1 MSAIITGVI
10 MYESLLSKRSIFAHN
25 SILEEEKVADSIIKK
40 GGKVIEINRGDPAAY
55 FPTPKYTIDAYV
67 KALRTGRTNYSRDSG
82 VIPLVEA
89 ITKRYKKKYNVKAS
103 IDDVIVTAG
112 VSEALLFINM
122 ATINPGDNAII
133 FKPFYNQYL
142 TQLRLSGGIPEYENY
157 DEKNNWDLNPE
168 SIKKTLTRLKSSGK
182 LKRTKYML
190 ITNPNNPTGTVLS
203 RKVLKEI
210 VDLSNEYGVF
220 LISDEIYDEIYY
232 NKASFTSLSQLA
244 KGIPHMVLNGASKDF
259 DATGFR
265 VGYMLLPENDK
276 TSLEL
281 KLKFAEMA
289 SVRLCVNT
297 PAQYAFAEAISNGK
311 MHEKEIKHMVS
322 EIEKRV
328 NAAVDVLKENEKMAV
343 VRPNGAFYILPKVDF
358 KSLRIKD
365 DHEFVDKFLKEEHV
379 MLSRGS
385 GFGAESHVRVVAL
398 PPKDILEYAMDK
410 LNRFCKKYSK

>member
-1 MSAIITGVI
+1 
-10 MYESLLSKRSIFAHN
+10 MYESLLSKRSVYAHN

-40 GGKVIEINRGDPAAY
+40 GGKVIEINRGDPPAY

-67 KALRTGRTNYSRDSG
+67 KALRAGRTSYSRDSG
-82 VIPLVEA
+82 VMPLVEA
-89 ITKRYKKKYNVKAS
+89 IINRYKKKYGVKAS
-103 IDDVIVTAG
+103 VDDVIVTAG
-112 VSEALLFINM
+112 VSEALLFINTAM
-122 ATINPGDNAII
+122 INPGDNAII

-157 DEKNNWDLNPE
+157 DEKNSWDINPE
-168 SIKKTLTRLKSSGK
+168 SVRKTLQRLKISGK

-203 RKVLKEI
+203 RKVLKDI
-210 VDLSNEYGVF
+210 VDIANEYNVF

-232 NKASFTSLSQLA
+232 NKASFTSLAQLA
-244 KGIPHMVLNGASKDF
+244 KGVPHMILNGASKDF

-265 VGYMLLPENDK
+265 IGYMLLPEKDK
-276 TSLEL
+276 ASEEL
-281 KLKFAEMA
+281 KSKFAEMA

-297 PAQYAFAEAISNGK
+297 PAQYAFAEAISNTK
-311 MHEKEIKHMVS
+311 LHDKEIKHMVS

-328 NAAVDVLKENEKMAV
+328 NAAFNVLEENDKIRV
-343 VRPNGAFYILPKVDF
+343 VRPNGAFYILPRVDF
-358 KSLRIKD
+358 KNLKIKD
-365 DHEFVDKFLKEEHV
+365 DKEFVDRFLREEHV

-398 PPKDILEYAMDK
+398 PPKDILVYAMDK